1 MGGQSPG
8 ARSRNHR
15 NRPEHSGPPPRES
28 AAASTRAT
36 SMIDHLREERL
47 GVGGAAKRRFDFGAQ
62 RIHRF
67 LRDEDVRGGH
77 EVHGAA
83 LFACGEDTFHAVPLW
98 RSPGDEVSAGRRF
111 ALRRLAAAD
120 ARTSQLMLVIA
131 GRELGRLVLLQDGAL
146 IELMDAD
153 QEIEN
158 RHLCP
163 TCNERVQDDF
173 QVCPSCLT
181 KLRRQCHF
189 CNHLLA
195 PEWSLC
201 PYCGR

>member
-1 MGGQSPG
+1 MQHTFAIVASMLVAYMVALWFALAMWTFNDAR
-8 ARSRNHR
+8 ARSQNIVTQLLATVLVLGAGPFGLLLYYIL
-15 NRPEHSGPPPRES
+15 RPQQTLVEAYEHS
-28 AAASTRAT
+28 
-36 SMIDHLREERL
+36 LEE
-47 GVGGAAKRRFDFGAQ
+47 
-62 RIHRF
+62 
-67 LRDEDVRGGH
+67 E
-77 EVHGAA
+77 
-83 LFACGEDTFHAVPLW
+83 T
-98 RSPGDEVSAGRRF
+98 
-111 ALRRLAAAD
+111 
-120 ARTSQLMLVIA
+120 
-131 GRELGRLVLLQDGAL
+131 LL
-146 IELMDAD
+146 

>member
-1 MGGQSPG
+1 MRFF
-8 ARSRNHR
+8 AHDLRTLLL
-15 NRPEHSGPPPRES
+15 RPQQTLVEAYEHS
-28 AAASTRAT
+28 
-36 SMIDHLREERL
+36 LEE
-47 GVGGAAKRRFDFGAQ
+47 
-62 RIHRF
+62 
-67 LRDEDVRGGH
+67 E
-77 EVHGAA
+77 
-83 LFACGEDTFHAVPLW
+83 T
-98 RSPGDEVSAGRRF
+98 
-111 ALRRLAAAD
+111 
-120 ARTSQLMLVIA
+120 
-131 GRELGRLVLLQDGAL
+131 LL
-146 IELMDAD
+146 

>member
-1 MGGQSPG
+1 MHTFAILASMMVAYMAALWFALAMWTFNDVR
-8 ARSRNHR
+8 ARSQNIVTQLLATVLVLGAGPFGLLLYYIL
-15 NRPEHSGPPPRES
+15 RPQQTLVEAYEHS
-28 AAASTRAT
+28 
-36 SMIDHLREERL
+36 LEE
-47 GVGGAAKRRFDFGAQ
+47 
-62 RIHRF
+62 
-67 LRDEDVRGGH
+67 E
-77 EVHGAA
+77 
-83 LFACGEDTFHAVPLW
+83 T
-98 RSPGDEVSAGRRF
+98 
-111 ALRRLAAAD
+111 
-120 ARTSQLMLVIA
+120 
-131 GRELGRLVLLQDGAL
+131 LL
-146 IELMDAD
+146 

>member
-1 MGGQSPG
+1 MQHTFAIIAAMLVAYLVALWFALAMWTFNDVR
-8 ARSRNHR
+8 ARSQNIVTQLLATVLVLGAGPFGLLLYYIL
-15 NRPEHSGPPPRES
+15 RPQQTLVEAYEHS
-28 AAASTRAT
+28 
-36 SMIDHLREERL
+36 LEE
-47 GVGGAAKRRFDFGAQ
+47 
-62 RIHRF
+62 
-67 LRDEDVRGGH
+67 E
-77 EVHGAA
+77 
-83 LFACGEDTFHAVPLW
+83 T
-98 RSPGDEVSAGRRF
+98 
-111 ALRRLAAAD
+111 
-120 ARTSQLMLVIA
+120 
-131 GRELGRLVLLQDGAL
+131 LL
-146 IELMDAD
+146 

>member
-1 MGGQSPG
+1 QQTLVE
-8 ARSRNHR
+8 AY
-15 NRPEHSGPPPRES
+15 EHS
-28 AAASTRAT
+28 
-36 SMIDHLREERL
+36 LEE
-47 GVGGAAKRRFDFGAQ
+47 
-62 RIHRF
+62 
-67 LRDEDVRGGH
+67 E
-77 EVHGAA
+77 
-83 LFACGEDTFHAVPLW
+83 T
-98 RSPGDEVSAGRRF
+98 
-111 ALRRLAAAD
+111 
-120 ARTSQLMLVIA
+120 
-131 GRELGRLVLLQDGAL
+131 LL
-146 IELMDAD
+146 

-201 PYCGR
+201 PYCGRLTCGETRIPAGSYGVDSPVSPRRLTVLAALALVIVPLSYGAAAFAPPPPVRGPPPYPLPANQLCP

>member
-1 MGGQSPG
+1 MHTFAILASMLVAYMAALWFALAMWTFNDVR
-8 ARSRNHR
+8 ARSQNIVTQLLATVLVLGAGPFGLLLYYIL
-15 NRPEHSGPPPRES
+15 RPQQTLVEAYEHS
-28 AAASTRAT
+28 
-36 SMIDHLREERL
+36 LEE
-47 GVGGAAKRRFDFGAQ
+47 
-62 RIHRF
+62 
-67 LRDEDVRGGH
+67 E
-77 EVHGAA
+77 
-83 LFACGEDTFHAVPLW
+83 T
-98 RSPGDEVSAGRRF
+98 
-111 ALRRLAAAD
+111 
-120 ARTSQLMLVIA
+120 
-131 GRELGRLVLLQDGAL
+131 LL
-146 IELMDAD
+146 